1 MAGHG
6 DLFQTNN
13 FREEELYTVKFFAKI
28 GTGYISNENIYTVH
42 ISEIGGKLSEP
53 ETISVSK
60 SRNALVFK
68 DIK

>member
-6 DLFQTNN
+6 DRFQTND
-13 FREEELYTVKFFAKI
+13 FREEELHSVKFFTKTA
-28 GTGYISNENIYTVH
+28 TGYISNKNIYTVH
-42 ISEIGGKLSEP
+42 ITEIGGKLSEP

-68 DIK
+68 DLN